1 MMRFSTQTIV
11 GLAGLVLLM
20 ATVQI
25 AASLRRDD
33 WSVLLDTGGWLWST
47 MPAAFMGAWGWITLY
62 FSRQSSS
69 RLARK
74 GLIGL
79 AVVYFGVMA
88 LLSYDIVAHG
98 NSTSGIAFF
107 LLPGVATVIM
117 LPAIAIIAWLGWKID
132 EARID

>member
-47 MPAAFMGAWGWITLY
+47 MPAAFMGAWGWITL
-62 FSRQSSS
+62 
-69 RLARK
+69 
-74 GLIGL
+74 
-79 AVVYFGVMA
+79 
-88 LLSYDIVAHG
+88 
-98 NSTSGIAFF
+98 
-107 LLPGVATVIM
+107 
-117 LPAIAIIAWLGWKID
+117 
-132 EARID
+132 